1 LLKTS
6 AIGLLVAKKS
16 CDMEITLTI
25 MNFYDY
31 SSFFHPLLNECD
43 VKTSFFLNF
52 ETWQKQFKK
61 WKNRKFMDFFQHFK
75 K

>member
-25 MNFYDY
+25 TNCYEY
-31 SSFFHPLLNECD
+31 NSFFHPLLNDCD
-43 VKTSFFLNF
+43 VKISFFFNF
-52 ETWQKQFKK
+52 ETWQK
-61 WKNRKFMDFFQHFK
+61 KFQKMEKYRIYGFFSPF
-75 K
+75 